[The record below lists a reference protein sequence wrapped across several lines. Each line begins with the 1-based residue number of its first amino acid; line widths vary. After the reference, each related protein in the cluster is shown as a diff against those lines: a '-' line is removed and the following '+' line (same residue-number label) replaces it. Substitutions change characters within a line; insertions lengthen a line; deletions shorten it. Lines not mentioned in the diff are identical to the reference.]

1 MKEVREGIFAR
12 KFKRKQERLQ
22 KKQNKSQRF
31 RYNVEQEEIDT
42 EQKQQEIKIQKEKQK
57 QEKKEKKEKKERK
70 NRKNRKIEEDQE
82 TDALDKQIEYLER
95 KLGLRKSK
103 NSKGSEKQDKK
114 IDRNWRKMK
123 KSLETEGFG
132 ADFFEFL
139 ERKDKHLVEKEPME
153 ENSDNEDYQDEADIN
168 PEEEEDM
175 QEYEEDQQEEDFGE
189 EILEEDYE
197 DEESNSESEE
207 LSHPPP
213 NPEPEPLKRVKIIT
227 EEDRPAINKSL
238 RSVVNRLSDQNIDP
252 LTTQFA
258 QLYSQYSS
266 NTLNELLWDF
276 YKAWF
281 SSVQI
286 PEHLIAVYAASIMGL
301 ARHTGKEIIAFII
314 DCLYKSLDSRNKY
327 QIMYWC
333 YLYLFDAIGSELIVG
348 LIEHFSQL
356 TEENVELLINIFRIA
371 GFKLRK
377 DDPMGLK
384 KVFDLLQESARKVE
398 DPPPRLRFMLD
409 TLLDIKNNKKKL
421 TTEDRIK
428 FLKTWLKKT
437 LTQRLG
443 STELKLQLTW
453 QDLQTPHWRN
463 LLTPSYKEA
472 KINTTSFSPEL
483 EALAKAQHMN
493 SETRKIIFCTIMSAE
508 DYTDAFNKLLK
519 MKKQEREI
527 VRILVTCCGQ
537 EQVFNQYYY
546 LLASKFCSYKS
557 SFKYSFQ
564 YALWDTLKQL
574 ADFSIRKLSNIAK
587 MYGFMISDLMLPL
600 NVFKCINF
608 DEVDSYVSVF
618 LRIALEQIFI
628 RCDTDE
634 ISKIFTKIGSSDKY
648 TALSEGLSIFIKQVI
663 AKHPRKAFLVIS
675 PQDAIGGA
683 KLLEEKIEVARNC
696 LSIVD
701 N

>member
-1 MKEVREGIFAR
+1 
-12 KFKRKQERLQ
+12 
-22 KKQNKSQRF
+22 
-31 RYNVEQEEIDT
+31 
-42 EQKQQEIKIQKEKQK
+42 
-57 QEKKEKKEKKERK
+57 
-70 NRKNRKIEEDQE
+70 
-82 TDALDKQIEYLER
+82 
-95 KLGLRKSK
+95 
-103 NSKGSEKQDKK
+103 
-114 IDRNWRKMK
+114 
-123 KSLETEGFG
+123 
-132 ADFFEFL
+132 
-139 ERKDKHLVEKEPME
+139 
-153 ENSDNEDYQDEADIN
+153 
-168 PEEEEDM
+168 
-175 QEYEEDQQEEDFGE
+175 
-189 EILEEDYE
+189 
-197 DEESNSESEE
+197 
-207 LSHPPP
+207 
-213 NPEPEPLKRVKIIT
+213 
-227 EEDRPAINKSL
+227 
-238 RSVVNRLSDQNIDP
+238 
-252 LTTQFA
+252 
-258 QLYSQYSS
+258 
-266 NTLNELLWDF
+266 
-276 YKAWF
+276 
-281 SSVQI
+281 
-286 PEHLIAVYAASIMGL
+286 
-301 ARHTGKEIIAFII
+301 
-314 DCLYKSLDSRNKY
+314 
-327 QIMYWC
+327 MYWC
-333 YLYLFDAIGSELIVG
+333 YLYLFDAIGSELIIG

-356 TEENVELLINIFRIA
+356 TEENVELLTNIFRIA

-483 EALAKAQHMN
+483 EALAKAQHMS

-618 LRIALEQIFI
+618 LRIVLEQIFV
-628 RCDTDE
+628 RCDSDE
-634 ISKIFTKIGSSDKY
+634 ISKIFTKIGSADKY
-648 TALSEGLSIFIKQVI
+648 AALSEGISIFIKQVI

-675 PQDAIGGA
+675 TQDAIGGA

>member
-12 KFKRKQERLQ
+12 KSKRKQERLQ
-22 KKQNKSQRF
+22 KKQRRSQRF
-31 RYNVEQEEIDT
+31 RYNTENEEIET
-42 EQKQQEIKIQKEKQK
+42 EQKQEEMRIQKEKQK
-57 QEKKEKKEKKERK
+57 QERKRRKEKKERK
-70 NRKNRKIEEDQE
+70 IRKREEGQE
-82 TDALDKQIEYLER
+82 TDALDMQIEYLER
-95 KLGLRKSK
+95 KLGLRKGK
-103 NSKGSEKQDKK
+103 NSKGSDEQEKKL
-114 IDRNWRKMK
+114 DRNWRKMR

-139 ERKDKHLVEKEPME
+139 ERKDKHLVEKEPRE
-153 ENSDNEDYQDEADIN
+153 ENSDQEDYQEEGDIN
-168 PEEEEDM
+168 PEEEDI
-175 QEYEEDQQEEDFGE
+175 QDYEEDQPEMD
-189 EILEEDYE
+189 LNEEDY
-197 DEESNSESEE
+197 EESNSESED

-213 NPEPEPLKRVKIIT
+213 NPEPEPLKRVKIST

-301 ARHTGKEIIAFII
+301 ARHTGKEIIAFIV
-314 DCLYKSLDSRNKY
+314 DCLYKSLDQRNKY

-377 DDPMGLK
+377 DDPIGLK
-384 KVFDLLQESARKVE
+384 KVLDLLQESARKVE

-493 SETRKIIFCTIMSAE
+493 SETRKMIFCTIMSAE

-587 MYGFMISDLMLPL
+587 MYGFMISDLVLPM

-618 LRIALEQIFI
+618 LRIVLEQIFI

-648 TALSEGLSIFIKQVI
+648 AALSEGLSIFIKQDI

-675 PQDAIGGA
+675 TQDAIGGA